1 MEAIWLA
8 LIALWLIDKPMQL
21 DSCIL
26 EVSES
31 SSGIGS
37 LLALDLAVSISY
49 KAEVQGYS
57 LRHSTVRLP

>member
-37 LLALDLAVSISY
+37 LLALDLATYSY